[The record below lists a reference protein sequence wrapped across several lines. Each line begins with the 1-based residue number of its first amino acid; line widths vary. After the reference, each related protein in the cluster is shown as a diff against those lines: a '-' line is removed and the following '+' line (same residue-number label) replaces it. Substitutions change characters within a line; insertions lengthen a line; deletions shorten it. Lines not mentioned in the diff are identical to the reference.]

1 MKKVMFFL
9 AVFFFGWK
17 AMAQP
22 PRGGKPGNPGM
33 KKGEMQARK
42 ENLEAQKVAF
52 LTSKANLTPE
62 ESARFWPIYNKFE
75 DEKKSIK
82 KLLRAE
88 LNETKKDFATLSDAE
103 VERNMVDMLDLRQK
117 EIELER
123 RSFQE
128 FKKVL
133 PVKKVAM
140 IIAGEKEFYQQVLKN
155 AMR

>member
-1 MKKVMFFL
+1 
-9 AVFFFGWK
+9 
-17 AMAQP
+17 
-22 PRGGKPGNPGM
+22 
-33 KKGEMQARK
+33 
-42 ENLEAQKVAF
+42 
-52 LTSKANLTPE
+52 
-62 ESARFWPIYNKFE
+62 
-75 DEKKSIK
+75 
-82 KLLRAE
+82 LRAE
-88 LNETKKDFATLSDAE
+88 LNDTKKDFATLSDAE
-103 VERNMVDMLDLRQK
+103 VERNMVDIFDLRQK

>member
-1 MKKVMFFL
+1 MKKAMFFL
-9 AVFFFGWK
+9 AVIFFGWK
-17 AMAQP
+17 ATAQP
-22 PRGGKPGNPGM
+22 PRGGKPGNSGL
-33 KKGEMQARK
+33 KKEEVQNRRANMD
-42 ENLEAQKVAF
+42 AQKVAY
-52 LTSKANLTPE
+52 LTSKANLTAE
-62 ESARFWPIYNKFE
+62 ESARFWPVYNKFE

-82 KLLRAE
+82 KMMRAE
-88 LNETKKDFATLSDAE
+88 LSETKKDFATLSDAE

-117 EIELER
+117 EIDLER

-133 PVKKVAM
+133 PVKKVAL